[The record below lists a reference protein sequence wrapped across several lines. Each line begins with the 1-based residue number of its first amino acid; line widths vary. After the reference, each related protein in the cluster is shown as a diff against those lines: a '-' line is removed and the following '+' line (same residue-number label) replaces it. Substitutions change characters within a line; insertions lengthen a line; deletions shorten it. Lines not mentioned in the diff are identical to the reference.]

1 MKPTIKAKEF
11 LGDVRSGMADTDLI
25 EKYRLTFGEF
35 DRLLRYLLDI
45 GLISQEQL
53 EESQQLS
60 KSQIIRAFVESNEDS
75 VAV

>member
-25 EKYRLTFGEF
+25 EKYRLTFAEF
-35 DRLLRYLLDI
+35 ERRLRYLLDI

-53 EESQQLS
+53 EESQ
-60 KSQIIRAFVESNEDS
+60 IIRAFVESNEDS
-75 VAV
+75 MAV